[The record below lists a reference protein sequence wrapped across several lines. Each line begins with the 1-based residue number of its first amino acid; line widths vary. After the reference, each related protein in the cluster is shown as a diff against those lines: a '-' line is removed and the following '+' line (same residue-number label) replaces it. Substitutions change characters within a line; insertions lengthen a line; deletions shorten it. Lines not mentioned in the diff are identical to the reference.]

1 MLSKGVAPLYKA
13 VQYSTVQYI
22 SVDCAGGGPGAGG
35 AGGPGPAGRHA
46 RHLHLGQRAALP
58 PGQGH
63 AQHQHQYKALH
74 VKKKALHVKKKIPH
88 LGGGGPDRIIF
99 YTWGGGSK
107 SDHFSYFQ
115 KLKKKQVVFKI
126 SLDHVIFVRENKSQ
140 NYSTH
145 FAMGGSHPSIE
156 FSTHFFMGS
165 HHHSKPQ

>member
-63 AQHQHQYKALH
+63 TQHQHQYKALQRRYRDTFFPLLNIPCYIFH
-74 VKKKALHVKKKIPH
+74 WLREPVKKKIPH

-115 KLKKKQVVFKI
+115 KLKTRPKDFYI
-126 SLDHVIFVRENKSQ
+126 DAGEN
-140 NYSTH
+140 T
-145 FAMGGSHPSIE
+145 
-156 FSTHFFMGS
+156 
-165 HHHSKPQ
+165 